1 MSAALTPVKL
11 ANGGQPNWP
20 SAPGGDNLHP
30 GKPVAYGFGW
40 FLDPYQGRPRM
51 WHAGST
57 QGFRTAI
64 QRFPAEKLTVIVL
77 SNRTDF
83 DAAALALEAADGYLK
98 PLN

>member
-11 ANGGQPNWP
+11 ANGGQANWP

-51 WHAGST
+51 WHGGST

-83 DAAALALEAADGYLK
+83 DAAALALQAADGYLK
-98 PLN
+98 SPN